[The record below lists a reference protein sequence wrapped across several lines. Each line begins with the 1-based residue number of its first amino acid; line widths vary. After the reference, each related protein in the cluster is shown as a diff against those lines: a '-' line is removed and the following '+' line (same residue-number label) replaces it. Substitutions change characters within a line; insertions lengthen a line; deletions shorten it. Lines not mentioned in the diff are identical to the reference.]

1 MKHNIINTKLFLF
14 FNIIVI
20 KAKLMGAIDLCTLI
34 AQIKK
39 MIGRKTKRLFMLI
52 IMVNSLKNS
61 KI

>member
-52 IMVNSLKNS
+52 IMGYLKNR